1 MDSPYRHELE
11 VALQAIQAATAISL
25 DVLHDLQLP
34 PSPSSSTTP
43 SPLHVTKPDH
53 SPVTVADLAI
63 QTLLLAV
70 LSSLFPAHAFIA
82 EESSSEL
89 RASPALLTRVLSLV
103 RLHGSQNPVC
113 AGPTASLSAASVLT
127 LLDLAAT
134 PASPPTPA
142 TTPTWIIDP
151 IDGTQAFLRGH
162 HFAIN
167 LALVIGSTQTIAV
180 VSLPLLSPELTV
192 RGATPLTD
200 ELLPSNPGRG
210 TGIILFAVRS
220 HGSFLLPLSN
230 PSSTPIRLPN
240 LTPSTP
246 LRCVTATPSKVASA
260 HPAIH
265 TAVATHLSATYPGV
279 DLTGWVPR
287 WCALALGLGD
297 VCVWVYASRARF
309 GKVWDHAG
317 AMLIFEEVGGV
328 VTDVDGR
335 GIEVGG
341 GRRTMGGNFGFV
353 AAAGGEL
360 HARVLG
366 VVREVM
372 RGEGLGGWLDRGGGG
387 GSVLRDVVEERGRF
401 CSNWRREEE
410 SMCE

>member
-34 PSPSSSTTP
+34 PSPSSSTIP

-70 LSSLFPAHAFIA
+70 LSSLSPAHAFIA

-113 AGPTASLSAASVLT
+113 AGPTASLSPASVLT

-134 PASPPTPA
+134 PVSPPTPA

-180 VSLPLLSPELTV
+180 VSLPLLSLELTV

-372 RGEGLGGWLDRGGGG
+372 RGEGLGGWLDRGVGEAA
-387 GSVLRDVVEERGRF
+387 S
-401 CSNWRREEE
+401 
-410 SMCE
+410 

>member
-1 MDSPYRHELE
+1 MDSPYRHELD

-25 DVLHDLQLP
+25 DVLDDLQRPP
-34 PSPSSSTTP
+34 PSPSSTTTP

-70 LSSLFPAHAFIA
+70 LSSLFPTHAFIA

-89 RASPALLTRVLSLV
+89 RASPALLSRVLALV
-103 RLHGSQNPVC
+103 RLHGASNPVC
-113 AGPTASLSAASVLT
+113 AGPTASLTPASVLA
-127 LLDLAAT
+127 LLDRAAT
-134 PASPPTPA
+134 PPPCTPD

-167 LALVIGSTQTIAV
+167 LALVLGPTQTLAV
-180 VSLPLLSPELTV
+180 VSLPLLSPELAV
-192 RGATPLTD
+192 RGPTPLTD
-200 ELLPSNPGRG
+200 ALLPPNPGRPG

-220 HGSFLLPLSN
+220 HGSFLLHLSA
-230 PSSTPIRLPN
+230 PSSTPVRLPN
-240 LTPSTP
+240 LSPSTN
-246 LRCVTATPSKVASA
+246 LRSVTATPEKVASA
-260 HPAIH
+260 HPATH
-265 TAVATHLSATYPGV
+265 AAVASRLDAEYPGV

-335 GIEVGG
+335 GVEVGG

-366 VVREVM
+366 TVREVM
-372 RGEGLGGWLDRGGGG
+372 RGEGLGGWLDRGVGETA
-387 GSVLRDVVEERGRF
+387 S
-401 CSNWRREEE
+401 
-410 SMCE
+410 